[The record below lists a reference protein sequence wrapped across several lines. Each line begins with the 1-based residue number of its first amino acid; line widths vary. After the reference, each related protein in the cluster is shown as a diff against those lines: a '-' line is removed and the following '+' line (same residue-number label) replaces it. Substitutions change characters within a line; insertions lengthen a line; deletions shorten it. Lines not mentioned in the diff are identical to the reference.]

1 VALISTPGLF
11 YPPMDNRAYHNGVTS
26 SAVIDA
32 PNEKI
37 AAIGRVYWPGGAGG
51 TKDIRKIGFRFGA
64 VTKTNGSGLTLS
76 LQDVDLTTGP
86 VYQPDGT
93 QDQTYAIANGN
104 AAFATNT
111 WFLSGNL
118 STDRTVNF
126 GDLLAT
132 VLEYDG
138 SGHQT
143 GDSVVM
149 SLLASGT
156 PISGMSL
163 YTGSWASV
171 GFAPPILFEFS
182 DGTFGSYIWG
192 MPFSTASN
200 LSYSDST
207 NPDENGVAITMPFAA
222 VISGASINVAAATNT
237 STYTIYLYDSADNVL
252 ASVVVDPNA
261 ITAINTGN
269 LNFYL
274 FATPV
279 TVAAGDLV
287 RLTVKATTAGQSV
300 FMPQILVDNANHW
313 SARGWGDNNWY
324 ATSRNNGAGAWTDTT
339 TRRFPMSLIIDQID
353 DGAGGG
359 GGLLTHPGKQGGF
372 Q

>member
-1 VALISTPGLF
+1 VALISTPGLY
-11 YPPMDNRAYHNGVTS
+11 YPPADTRSYSNGITS
-26 SAVIDA
+26 TAIIDA
-32 PNEKI
+32 ANEKI

-118 STDRTVNF
+118 SADRTVNF

-138 SGHQT
+138 SGYQA
-143 GDSVVM
+143 GDSVIM
-149 SLLASGT
+149 SLLAAGT
-156 PISGMSL
+156 SISGISL
-163 YTGSWASV
+163 YTGSWASI

-182 DGTFGSYIWG
+182 DGTFGSYFG
-192 MPFSTASN
+192 SMPFSTASN
-200 LSYSDST
+200 LAYSDST
-207 NPDENGVAITMPFAA
+207 NPDENGVRIVMPFAA
-222 VISGASINVAAATNT
+222 VVSGAMVNLGTVTNT
-237 STYTIYLYDSADNVL
+237 STYDVVLYDGADNVL
-252 ASVVVDPNA
+252 ASVSVDPNA
-261 ITAINTGN
+261 ITAINSYTHN
-269 LNFYL
+269 HYL
-274 FATPV
+274 FSTPV
-279 TVAAGDLV
+279 TVAAGDVV
-287 RLTVKATTAGQSV
+287 RLTVKATTAGQNV
-300 FMPQILVDNANHW
+300 GIPQIVVDNANHW

-324 ATSRNNGAGAWTDTT
+324 ATSRNNGAGAWTDTA

-359 GGLLTHPGKQGGF
+359 GGLLAHPGKQGGF